1 MNFPLEAFTT
11 VSAANPWTYVVFG
24 GIGFAFGYTLE
35 MAGFGDSRKLAAQ
48 FYFKEMTVLKVM
60 FTAIAVAMTL
70 LFGAVGLGLIDFNLV
85 WVNPTYLGSGIVGG
99 LIMGVGFIVGGF
111 CPTTSLASA
120 STGRID
126 GMLFMLG
133 GFVGAFLFGET
144 ERYFDHWYNNA
155 GYYGRLTLDQ
165 VLGVSP
171 STLVLIIVLLAL
183 FLFWGGEQ
191 LERVFGHKDLSR
203 EPRLRKLGAAGLFA
217 AALGVLVLGS
227 PSIEDRYERLS
238 FKRTEV
244 IKQADADPK
253 LLGDIARLPGT
264 MPKLV
269 DATPK
274 RVDAKPKTVT
284 RVYSANEMLAKR
296 LVFTSPAEAFKA
308 RYQQAINPVYLD
320 VRSESDY
327 NLYHLVDSINVPLE
341 RLAEVVPD
349 LLSEPPANTVFITI
363 SNDEVAA
370 VEAWRLLVASRVQ
383 NVYILEGGI
392 NNWIAVFGAKD
403 PSLKPLAS
411 AGEDQLRYLFPAAL
425 GSRYKSCSPSPI
437 EYEKLDFQAKI
448 VLQLKRDKSG
458 GGCG

>member
-1 MNFPLEAFTT
+1 MNFPLEAFTA

-48 FYFKEMTVLKVM
+48 FYFTELTVFKVM

-70 LFGAVGLGLIDFNLV
+70 LFGAVGLGLLDFNLV
-85 WVNPTYLGSGIVGG
+85 WVNPTYLGSGVVGG
-99 LIMGVGFIVGGF
+99 LIMGVGFIIGGF

-120 STGRID
+120 STGKID

-165 VLGVSP
+165 ALGVSAP
-171 STLVLIIVLLAL
+171 VLVLIIVLVAL
-183 FLFWGGEQ
+183 FMFWGSEQ
-191 LERVFGHKDLSR
+191 LERVIGHKDLGQ
-203 EPRLRKLGAAGLFA
+203 EPRLRKVGAAALAA
-217 AALGVLVLGS
+217 AALGVLALGS
-227 PSIEDRYERLS
+227 PSMADRYQQLS
-238 FKRTEV
+238 FKRTEAV
-244 IKQADADPK
+244 KKAGAAPLTLTHVYNAD
-253 LLGDIARLPGT
+253 
-264 MPKLV
+264 
-269 DATPK
+269 
-274 RVDAKPKTVT
+274 
-284 RVYSANEMLAKR
+284 EMLSKR

-308 RYQQAINPVYLD
+308 RYQQSIKPVYLD
-320 VRSESDY
+320 VRTESDY
-327 NLYHLVDSINVPLE
+327 NLYHLADSVNVPLK
-341 RLAEVVPD
+341 RLAEIIPD

-363 SNDEVAA
+363 SNDEAA
-370 VEAWRLLVASRVQ
+370 AIEAWKLLVASKVQ

-392 NNWIAVFGAKD
+392 NNWIATFGAND
-403 PSLKPLAS
+403 APLQPLAN
-411 AGEDQLRYLFPAAL
+411 AGADRLRYVFPAAL

-437 EYEKLDFQAKI
+437 EYDHLDFQARI
-448 VLQLKRDKSG
+448 VVQLKRDKSG

>member
-1 MNFPLEAFTT
+1 MNFPLDAFTT

-24 GIGFAFGYTLE
+24 CIGFAFGYTLE

-48 FYFKEMTVLKVM
+48 FYFKETTVIKVM
-60 FTAIAVAMTL
+60 FTAIAVALTL
-70 LFGAVGLGLIDFNLV
+70 LFGAVGLGLLDFSHV
-85 WVNPTYLGSGIVGG
+85 WVNPTYLGSGLVGG

-144 ERYFDHWYNNA
+144 ERYFDNWYNNA

-165 VLGVSP
+165 VFGVSAP
-171 STLVLIIVLLAL
+171 VVVLAIVLVAL
-183 FLFWGGEQ
+183 FMFWGSEQ
-191 LERVFGHKDLSR
+191 LERLIGRRDLSL
-203 EPRLRKLGAAGLFA
+203 EPRLRKLGAAALLS
-217 AALGVLVLGS
+217 AALAVLAVGS
-227 PSIEDRYERLS
+227 PSLEDRYQRLG

-244 IKQADADPK
+244 VKQAD
-253 LLGDIARLPGT
+253 G
-264 MPKLV
+264 
-269 DATPK
+269 
-274 RVDAKPKTVT
+274 KPLTVT
-284 RVYSANEMLAKR
+284 HVHGADEMLGRR

-308 RYQQAINPVYLD
+308 RYLQAIKPVYLD

-327 NLYHLVDSINVPLE
+327 NLYHLADSKNVPLE
-341 RLAEVVPD
+341 RLEKIVPD

-363 SNDEVAA
+363 SNDEAA
-370 VEAWRLLVASRVQ
+370 ANKAWKLLVASGVQ
-383 NVYILEGGI
+383 NVYILEGGV
-392 NNWIAVFGAKD
+392 NRWIATFGAQD
-403 PSLKPLAS
+403 TALKPLAT
-411 AGEDQLRYLFPAAL
+411 AGADQLRYVFSAAL
-425 GSRYKSCSPSPI
+425 GDRYKSCSPDPI
-437 EYEKLDFQAKI
+437 EYAHLDFQSRI

>member
-24 GIGFAFGYTLE
+24 VIGFAFGYTLE

-48 FYFKEMTVLKVM
+48 FYFRELTVLKVM

-70 LFGAVGLGLIDFNLV
+70 IFGAVGLGLIDFNLV
-85 WVNPTYLGSGIVGG
+85 WVNPTYLASGVVGG

-165 VLGVSP
+165 VFGVP
-171 STLVLIIVLLAL
+171 APALVLIVVLMAL
-183 FLFWGGEQ
+183 FMFWGAEQ
-191 LERVFGHKDLSR
+191 LERGFGRKDLSG
-203 EPRLRKLGAAGLFA
+203 EPRLRKFGAAGLLV
-217 AALGVLVLGS
+217 AALGVLVVGS
-227 PSIEDRYERLS
+227 PSLEDRYQRLT
-238 FKRTEV
+238 FKRTE
-244 IKQADADPK
+244 
-253 LLGDIARLPGT
+253 
-264 MPKLV
+264 LV
-269 DATPK
+269 EKAGAEKAGAEKAGAEKAAAEPQ
-274 RVDAKPKTVT
+274 TVT
-284 RVYSANEMLAKR
+284 RVYSADEMLSKR

-308 RYQQAINPVYLD
+308 RYQQAINLVYLD

-327 NLYHLVDSINVPLE
+327 NLYHLVDSVNVPLA
-341 RLAEVVPD
+341 RLPEVIPS

-363 SNDEVAA
+363 SNDEAAA
-370 VEAWRLLVASRVQ
+370 VEAWKLLVASRVQ

-392 NNWIAVFGAKD
+392 NNWIAFFGSKD
-403 PSLKPLAS
+403 EPLRPLAK
-411 AGEDQLRYLFPAAL
+411 AGEEQLRYEFPAAL

-437 EYEKLDFQAKI
+437 EYEKLDFQARI
-448 VLQLKRDKSG
+448 VLQLRRDKSG